1 MTGVQI
7 VLLAILS
14 ICIGA
19 SGFFS
24 GSETALFA
32 LPRERATQLSERGT
46 RGRRLAAL
54 VADTESTLGTL
65 LIANNFVNILGASVA
80 TTLAIDLVGALWGER
95 TGDALG
101 PWLATLVVTAV
112 VLIVGE
118 ITPKTLAARRPEQF
132 GLFVAPTI
140 FWLGKILN
148 PVAHVFVGTSRRIL
162 NLLGVSADS
171 VSVATEKDIMALAA
185 MSHEAGEIDSAEREI
200 LESLFALADRPVRD
214 VMTPRL
220 EVIALHAGD
229 AERTARQ
236 AVTIHAHSRFPVVKE
251 RGTLDD
257 VIGILYMKDMV
268 RQPSEG
274 SIDRFLREP
283 VFVPESTPVLAALQ
297 QLRRQKIS
305 FGVVVDEHGG
315 VEGIVTVKDLIA
327 ELVGDIQDEYDPKEP
342 TIIPMGDDQWVVEG
356 RVPVEDLE
364 VAIGHD
370 LPNGPYS
377 SVGGLYLA
385 FAGHIPTAG
394 DETEIDG
401 YVLRVIRMDRR
412 RIDRIQVTAPA
423 TAGDQ
428 PDLGLV

>member
-7 VLLAILS
+7 TLVTILAV
-14 ICIGA
+14 CIAA

-32 LPRERATQLSERGT
+32 LPRERATQLSQRGT

-65 LIANNFVNILGASVA
+65 LVANNFVNILGASVG
-80 TTLAIDLVGALWGER
+80 TILAIDFVGAIWGES
-95 TGDALG
+95 TGEALG

-118 ITPKTLAARRPEQF
+118 ITPKTLASRRPEQF

-140 FWLGKILN
+140 WWLGKVLN
-148 PVAHVFVGTSRRIL
+148 PIAHVFVGISRRIL
-162 NLLGVSADS
+162 RLMGVGDHTGFA
-171 VSVATEKDIMALAA
+171 ATEQDIMALAA
-185 MSHEAGEIDSAEREI
+185 LSHEAGEIDAAEREI
-200 LESLFALADRPVRD
+200 LEALFALADRPVRD

-220 EVIALHAGD
+220 EVIGLQSGD

-236 AVTIHAHSRFPVVKE
+236 AVTIHAHSRFPVVKNG
-251 RGTLDD
+251 GTLDD
-257 VIGILYMKDMV
+257 IVGILYMKDMV
-268 RQPSEG
+268 RQPSDG
-274 SIDRFLREP
+274 TIDRFLREP
-283 VFVPESTPVLAALQ
+283 VFVPESTPVLMALQ

-327 ELVGDIQDEYDPKEP
+327 ELVGEIHDEYDPGEP
-342 TIIPMGDDQWVVEG
+342 TIIAMGDDQWVVEG

-364 VAIGHD
+364 NAIEAV
-370 LPNGPYS
+370 LPDGPYS

-385 FAGHIPTAG
+385 FSGRIPSAGEEASIAG
-394 DETEIDG
+394 YTFK
-401 YVLRVIRMDRR
+401 VIRMDRR
-412 RIDRIQVTAPA
+412 RIDRLQVSRQGTVPA
-423 TAGDQ
+423 ES
-428 PDLGLV
+428 